1 MVRHARDD
9 GRVLVVT
16 TWVPAGAAMVVQS
29 LRESEWAGAC
39 RRRVGEGVK

>member
-9 GRVLVVT
+9 GRVFIVT

-29 LRESEWAGAC
+29 LRSLSGPVH
-39 RRRVGEGVK
+39 VGVGLGKE